1 MTPERMG
8 GTLVN
13 RSNRIWIRVL
23 LALAIFAAAPAHAE
37 DETAAPEPA
46 GEKNLAELNKQ
57 LTNPVSSIWS
67 IQFQQN
73 NLRVSPSPGE
83 GERWS
88 TNLLFQP
95 VMPVAIND
103 DWNLITRPV
112 IPLFVSQAHPEVGDP
127 SHPDRST
134 AFGDITWLNLISPGP
149 SLTGNWLLGIGPSWI
164 LPTAASDFT
173 GQGKYQVG
181 PGALVGY
188 LSEKWILGAL
198 AQNWWS
204 FAGEGGR
211 ADTNGMNLQPIASYF
226 LPHGWNVGYSGN
238 ILANWDAERGR
249 NVWTVP
255 VGALVGKVHK
265 FGKLPIK
272 FTLGIQWF
280 PIQPE
285 EYGQDWN
292 VQIQITPV
300 LPKLVKGNLADPSS
314 LEFGLK

>member
-1 MTPERMG
+1 M
-8 GTLVN
+8 LV
-13 RSNRIWIRVL
+13 VF
-23 LALAIFAAAPAHAE
+23 ALAISAAAPAHAE
-37 DETAAPEPA
+37 EEAAAPEPTGA
-46 GEKNLAELNKQ
+46 KGLVELNKQ

-149 SLTGNWLLGIGPSWI
+149 KLTGNWLLGIGPSWI

-181 PGALVGY
+181 PGVLAGY
-188 LSEKWILGAL
+188 LSDKWILGAL
-198 AQNWWS
+198 VQNWWS

-272 FTLGIQWF
+272 FTLGVQWF

-314 LEFGLK
+314 LQFGLH

>member
-1 MTPERMG
+1 M
-8 GTLVN
+8 N
-13 RSNRIWIRVL
+13 RNNRVSMLVL
-23 LALAIFAAAPAHAE
+23 LVLAISAMAPAHAE
-37 DETAAPEPA
+37 EEAAAPEPTGA
-46 GEKNLAELNKQ
+46 KALIELNKQ

-134 AFGDITWLNLISPGP
+134 AFGDITLLNLISPSEKLVGQ
-149 SLTGNWLLGIGPSWI
+149 WLLGVGPSWI
-164 LPTAASDFT
+164 FPTAPSDFT

-181 PGALVGY
+181 PAALVGY
-188 LSEKWILGAL
+188 LSEKWIAGAL
-198 AQNWWS
+198 TQNWWS
-204 FAGEGGR
+204 FAGKGDR
-211 ADTNGMNLQPIASYF
+211 ADTNGMNLQPIAAYF
-226 LPHGWNVGYSGN
+226 LPDGWSVGYSGN
-238 ILANWDAERGR
+238 ILANWDAKRGR
-249 NVWTVP
+249 DVWTVP
-255 VGALVGKVHK
+255 IGAQVAKVQK
-265 FGKLPIK
+265 LGKLPVK
-272 FTLGIQWF
+272 FSLGLQWI

-285 EYGQDWN
+285 NYGQTWN
-292 VQIQITPV
+292 VQIAITPV
-300 LPKLVKGNLADPSS
+300 IPKLIKGNLAEPSS
-314 LEFGLK
+314 LRFGLKN

>member
-1 MTPERMG
+1 M
-8 GTLVN
+8 N
-13 RSNRIWIRVL
+13 RNNRVSMLVL
-23 LALAIFAAAPAHAE
+23 LVLAISAMAPAHAE
-37 DETAAPEPA
+37 EEAAAPEPTGA
-46 GEKNLAELNKQ
+46 KALIELNKQ

-149 SLTGNWLLGIGPSWI
+149 NLTGNWLLGIGPSWI

-181 PGALVGY
+181 PGVLAGY
-188 LSEKWILGAL
+188 LSDKWILGAL
-198 AQNWWS
+198 VQNWWS
-204 FAGEGGR
+204 FAGDGGR
-211 ADTNGMNLQPIASYF
+211 ADTNGMNLQPIAAYF
-226 LPHGWNVGYSGN
+226 LPDGWSVGYSGN
-238 ILANWDAERGR
+238 ILVTWDAERGR
-249 NVWTVP
+249 DVWTVP
-255 VGALVGKVHK
+255 IGAQVAKVQK
-265 FGKLPIK
+265 LGKLPVK
-272 FTLGIQWF
+272 FSLGLQWI

-285 EYGQDWN
+285 NYGQTWN
-292 VQIQITPV
+292 VQIAITPV
-300 LPKLVKGNLADPSS
+300 IPKLIKGNLAEPSS
-314 LEFGLK
+314 LRFGLKN